1 MHVAKRLLVFLIG
14 AFALQATTAFAQS
27 AALQAQASSLPTFDV
42 ASVRPMSYDDDAL
55 SHIYN
60 PSRTSEFK
68 AVNVTLRALLEV
80 AYGIPETQMFSGPG
94 WASSDKFD
102 VEAKSDSKT
111 NEQLAALSA
120 EQGKQAKRQMLQTLL
135 ADRFK
140 LVAHAETREIPIF
153 ALVIAK
159 GGPKL
164 VKTDVSRPELSGGRG
179 RISIKGGDDA
189 LAVLAFELSWRLG
202 RPVIDQTGLRGRYE
216 LTLNW
221 TEDDGPSPAPAS
233 DASNAPSLF
242 TAIQEQLGLRL
253 DPTKGPTPVLI
264 IDHAEKPSEN

>member
-1 MHVAKRLLVFLIG
+1 MRLAKCFAALLIG
-14 AFALQATTAFAQS
+14 AISLPATTAFAQS
-27 AALQAQASSLPTFDV
+27 AAPHAQASPLATFDV
-42 ASVRPMSYDDDAL
+42 ASVRPMSYGDDAR

-80 AYGIPETQMFSGPG
+80 AYGIPETQMLSGPA
-94 WASSDKFD
+94 WAATDKFD
-102 VEAKSDSKT
+102 VEAKSDSKF
-111 NEQLAALSA
+111 NEQLAALSV
-120 EQGKQAKRQMLQTLL
+120 EQGKQAKRQMLQALL

-140 LVAHAETREIPIF
+140 LGAHAETREMPVF

-164 VKTDVSRPELSGGRG
+164 VKTDVSGTALSGGRG

-189 LAVLAFELSWRLG
+189 LAVLTFELSWRLG
-202 RPVIDQTGLRGRYE
+202 RPVIDQTGLGGRYE

-221 TEDDGPSPAPAS
+221 TEDDGPSPAAAS
-233 DASNAPSLF
+233 DVSSAPSLF
-242 TAIQEQLGLRL
+242 TAIQEQLGLKL
-253 DPTKGPTPVLI
+253 EPTKSPVPVLV